1 MSFSVVSLPHPR
13 ASLRPC
19 ETVADLMSD
28 ENQTDE
34 PDIERTIAMPKRP
47 RWTNLLV
54 LGAVGLWVL
63 GFVTATLTSTLL
75 KDHPLGLIA
84 LSPRYRNFI
93 LTASRVDIAPFMIV
107 GVLRLLA
114 SDPLYFLIGKYF
126 GDSAIRWFTRM
137 LGGAEGG
144 GKLIVKTEQWFNGP
158 RKWVAYVLS
167 TFFAGPIVCIL
178 AGAGKMRTRTFFIL
192 DAMGTVV
199 VVLVLKLFSKPLDP
213 IVKAIVAFNGKYT
226 KWITIVAVLG
236 VILSLTL
243 GGKKDGLKQA
253 SSLGKD

>member
-1 MSFSVVSLPHPR
+1 MSEENR
-13 ASLRPC
+13 TD
-19 ETVADLMSD
+19 ETVTTA
-28 ENQTDE
+28 
-34 PDIERTIAMPKRP
+34 KRP
-47 RWTNLLV
+47 RWTNLLIV
-54 LGAVGLWVL
+54 GAVGLYVL
-63 GFVTATLTSTLL
+63 GFVTTTLTSKLL

-93 LTASRVDIAPFMIV
+93 LTANRIDIVPFLVV

-199 VVLVLKLFSKPLDP
+199 VVLVLKLFSEPLDP
-213 IVKAIVAFNGKYT
+213 IVKWIVAFNGRYT

-243 GGKKDGLKQA
+243 GGKKDGLKKA